1 MQIPWRAKSFAFAL
15 IDLFRLSPLLYFAQK
30 NVTKRSRRAV
40 KQAHPHWQFH
50 AANLAQL
57 QAPKVLEFGA
67 GKSLAQNI
75 YLSPFCG
82 SQLLVDLNPML
93 DPGLVD
99 AAAQSISHIAPVT
112 YKKIA
117 NTNDLAAYNITYKA
131 PVDVSRT
138 GLPDSSLDACIS
150 TSTLEHI
157 PEESLRAILKELRR
171 VLRPGGVLRV
181 GLPDLERAIEAWLRQ
196 DKAYFYIPDDETCT
210 LGGKLIV
217 QAIWYGSTRTPFT
230 WDFFHELATKAGFRE
245 VTRCKF
251 RHTAGPWADIV
262 ELDNRER
269 ETLFVESVN

>member
-171 VLRPGGVLRV
+171 VLRPGGVVSAVVDYSDHYSHTDKSIGPLEFLRFENYR
-181 GLPDLERAIEAWLRQ
+181 PFNHRSHFQNRLRHN
-196 DKAYFYIPDDETCT
+196 DFAR
-210 LGGKLIV
+210 L
-217 QAIWYGSTRTPFT
+217 FT
-230 WDFFHELATKAGFRE
+230 DAGFAIQKAEPR
-245 VTRCKF
+245 
-251 RHTAGPWADIV
+251 D
-262 ELDNRER
+262 
-269 ETLFVESVN
+269 FVHPPGQVAKCFDAASPDTFATEGRFVLVNEKN